1 MTTSQRPGDLGMYG
15 KHGGF
20 THHVELYCGAPGQ
33 EFIGHGSAPI
43 DSATP
48 GRPDYYL
55 TCDFLG

>member
-1 MTTSQRPGDLGMYG
+1 MYG
-15 KHGGF
+15 VHGGA

-33 EFIGHGSAPI
+33 EFIGHGSPPI

-55 TCDFLG
+55 TFDFLG